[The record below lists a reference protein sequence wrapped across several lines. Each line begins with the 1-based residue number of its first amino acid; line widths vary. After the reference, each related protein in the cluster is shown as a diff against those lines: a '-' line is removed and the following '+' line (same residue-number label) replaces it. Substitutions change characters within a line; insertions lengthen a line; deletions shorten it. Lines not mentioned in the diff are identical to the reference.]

1 MRITL
6 PSGTQAEIE
15 RVAGAT
21 RGLVV
26 IPDIWGMRPL
36 FDDLV
41 RRFASEWGM
50 TTVAIEPF
58 PARDFPDLGTNPD
71 TRFAAVPKLR
81 DTDKYRDL
89 AEAADATGCSS
100 VGLIGFCMG
109 GMYCF
114 KASQLERDG
123 RPLFDRIASFYGMIT
138 TPEAWKSETHES
150 PLDIL
155 KRGGSGAARAYA
167 SNVLAVIGGGDQWT
181 PGPEVEDLR
190 STGVTV
196 AFYPQAEHGFAHD
209 ASRPTHRPDDARDAF
224 ERAKNWLAGG

>member
-6 PSGTQAEIE
+6 PSGTEAEIE

-41 RRFASEWGM
+41 RRFASEWGT

-71 TRFAAVPKLR
+71 TRFAAVPNLR

-89 AEAADATGCSS
+89 AEAAEATGCSS

-114 KASQLERDG
+114 KAAQLARDG
-123 RPLFDRIASFYGMIT
+123 RLLFDRIVSFYGMIT
-138 TPEAWKSETHES
+138 TPDAWKSATHES

-155 KRGGSGAARAYA
+155 KRGATGTTRAYA
-167 SNVLAVIGGGDQWT
+167 SNVLAVIGGADQWT
-181 PGPEVEDLR
+181 PTPEVEELR
-190 STGVTV
+190 ATGVTV
-196 AFYPQAEHGFAHD
+196 AFYPQADHGFAHD
-209 ASRPTHRPDDARDAF
+209 ASRPTHRPEDARDAF

>member
-1 MRITL
+1 MRVVL
-6 PSGTQAEIE
+6 PSGTEAEIV
-15 RVAGAT
+15 RVDGAT

-41 RRFASEWGM
+41 QRFASEWG
-50 TTVAIEPF
+50 TTTIAIEPF

-71 TRFAAVPKLR
+71 TRVAAVRALR
-81 DTDKYRDL
+81 DTDKFRDL
-89 AEAADATGCSS
+89 AEAAAATECES

-114 KASQLERDG
+114 KASQLERSG
-123 RPLFDRIASFYGMIT
+123 RPLFERIVSFYGMIT
-138 TPEAWKSETHES
+138 TPDAWKSESHES

-155 KRGGSGAARAYA
+155 KRGGGGTQRPYAA
-167 SNVLAVIGGGDQWT
+167 NVLAVIGGNDQWT
-181 PGPEVEDLR
+181 PAPEVEELR
-190 STGVTV
+190 TTGVEV

>member
-6 PSGTQAEIE
+6 PSGTEAEIE
-15 RVAGAT
+15 RVGGAT

-41 RRFASEWGM
+41 RRFASEWGT

-89 AEAADATGCSS
+89 AEAVEATGCSS

-123 RPLFDRIASFYGMIT
+123 RPLFDRIVSFYGMIT
-138 TPEAWKSETHES
+138 TPDAWKSESHES

-155 KRGGSGAARAYA
+155 KRGGAGTQRPYAA
-167 SNVLAVIGGGDQWT
+167 NVLAIIGGNDQWT
-181 PGPEVEDLR
+181 PAPEVEELR
-190 STGVTV
+190 MTGVKV
-196 AFYPQAEHGFAHD
+196 AFYPDAEHGFAHD

-224 ERAKNWLAGG
+224 ERAKNWLASG